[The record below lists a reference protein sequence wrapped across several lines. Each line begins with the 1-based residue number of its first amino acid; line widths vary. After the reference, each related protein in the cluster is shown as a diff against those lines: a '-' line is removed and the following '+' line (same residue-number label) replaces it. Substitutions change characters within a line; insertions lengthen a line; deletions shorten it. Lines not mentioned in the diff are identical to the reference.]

1 MVRILG
7 KYVFVMVFG
16 AACASASVDDDVVLK
31 TRDFVVTTG
40 DFEGYLTDQG
50 ITGVKR
56 NRTLAKEGAVRSV
69 FENIYV
75 IRAFAAQ
82 GERNPGIDKS
92 EIERLTVNYRER
104 LLMKKQLEFEVEM
117 ALRDLNWDA
126 LAKEQYIA
134 NKSEYTTEE
143 RVSAAHILISSTG
156 RTPEE
161 VQLRIDD
168 VAARLQAGE
177 DFQEM
182 AQEYSDDAGSAV
194 RGGELGF
201 FKRKKM
207 AKPFE
212 DTVFAMT
219 QAGEISVPVET
230 QYGYHII
237 RFNERKPQRQL
248 SFEKAKAS
256 IIRSLKTTVR
266 QDVRQDKV
274 AAMQNGEV
282 DFGLEVNL
290 PLLEAYVQRYSV
302 DAEIDSKQ

>member
-282 DFGLEVNL
+282 EFGLEVNL

>member
-1 MVRILG
+1 VVRILG

-75 IRAFAAQ
+75 IRAFAAL

>member
-1 MVRILG
+1 VVRILG